1 MGLNNNNE
9 LDVFFN
15 GIFNDIK
22 SDKPYSQQ
30 KYLQKFNKMYKDKDK
45 TTHLNNIGTNNIYNP
60 NYHQN
65 CYGSNNVQITGGCV
79 EIGMVCGFFD

>member
-1 MGLNNNNE
+1 MGLLNNNE

-15 GIFNDIK
+15 EIFNDIK

-30 KYLQKFNKMYKDKDK
+30 KYLQKFNKMYQDKSIY
-45 TTHLNNIGTNNIYNP
+45 LNNNGNNNNIYSQ

-65 CYGSNNVQITGGCV
+65 YYGSNNIQITGGTA
-79 EIGMVCGFFD
+79 ETGMVGGFF